1 TQENLSQAS
10 SSSLP
15 VTRGVVEALRS
26 EHDQDILAKRL
37 ASELALSDVLGKAL
51 LLQRTLFT

>member
-37 ASELALSDVLGKAL
+37 ASELALSDVLGKA
-51 LLQRTLFT
+51 TL